1 MSAPFVLF
9 ACLIFVS
16 TCTSAP
22 SAGKNE
28 ELGKAIDIRKAN
40 LLGDFQELERTIFE
54 PFKQECFIDETKKS
68 QSSRKFMEY
77 YENSRAFYS
86 SLATQSE
93 LDVSLQSSYTLG
105 ISLQVATKSKSSQ
118 SNKVSGLS
126 LNAVAI
132 NEKILVRR
140 GCLEGDEAT
149 LTHEF
154 QTDLENL
161 PEKIED
167 PWETLSWKPY
177 HNFLTTYGS
186 HVITSVT
193 LGASFRQM
201 TFAESSKSYSERDFE
216 VKSCLSLGGPTA
228 AGELGFKACSNVT
241 ESEKS
246 EASQIS
252 TNDKVFVL
260 GGSLDT
266 RNKLLDQETRSGEEI
281 QNLLNE
287 ASEQPSAIE
296 HTFVPIWNIL
306 QSRFKIG
313 SANNIRGLN
322 LQYYYLGFLNYG
334 CSFVKGG
341 NVEIQKFDYSTSSTK
356 TSPEFECSLA
366 KEGCQSDNDCH
377 YKPVWCSCHGKS
389 CVRYKTETHDN
400 GSKKETAYA
409 NSADTNW
416 GWHGCG
422 WKVAGF
428 YCRCANPDR
437 NMRKVVWSL
446 PSRDC
451 PTHGAR
457 SHSGYRQTTKD
468 AVQKKPKVKEERE

>member
-22 SAGKNE
+22 SAGKME
-28 ELGKAIDIRKAN
+28 GLGKAIDLREAN
-40 LLGDFQELERTIFE
+40 LFGDFQELERTIFE
-54 PFKQECFIDETKKS
+54 PFKSECFIDETKKI

-105 ISLQVATKSKSSQ
+105 VSLQVATKSKSSQ
-118 SNKVSGLS
+118 SNKVSGIS

-149 LTHEF
+149 LTDEF
-154 QTDLENL
+154 LTDLENL
-161 PEKIED
+161 PEKIEE
-167 PWETLSWKPY
+167 PWKKISWEPY
-177 HNFLTTYGS
+177 HNFLRTYGS
-186 HVITSVT
+186 HVTTSIS

-201 TFAESSKSYSERDFE
+201 TFAESSNSYSERDFE
-216 VKSCLSLGGPTA
+216 VKSCLSLAGPTV
-228 AGELGFKACSNVT
+228 AGELGLKACADIT

-246 EASQIS
+246 EASQINTS
-252 TNDKVFVL
+252 DKVFVL
-260 GGSLDT
+260 GGSIDT
-266 RNKLLDQETRSGEEI
+266 RNRLLDQETRSAEEI
-281 QNLLNE
+281 QKLLNE

-296 HTFVPIWNIL
+296 HTFVAMWNIL

-313 SANNIRGLN
+313 SPNHIRGLN

-334 CSFVKGG
+334 CNFVEGG
-341 NVEIQKFDYSTSSTK
+341 NVQIQKFDYSTSATE

-366 KEGCQSDNDCH
+366 KQGCQSNDDCH

-400 GSKKETAYA
+400 GSKKETACA
-409 NSADTNW
+409 NYDDNW
-416 GWHGCG
+416 GWQGCG
-422 WKVAGF
+422 WKVAGS
-428 YCRCANPDR
+428 YCQCANPDR
-437 NMRKVVWSL
+437 GSRRVVWSL

-468 AVQKKPKVKEERE
+468 AVQKKLKVKEERN